1 MERHGYINMA
11 RKDENLSPDAP
22 EMQLKQ
28 LRENQKA
35 LKKEQKNQKKEAR
48 KRAKELE
55 NQERELDE
63 QIDGT
68 NASVIVVTIFIIVIW
83 LGILC
88 LLVKMDVGGFGSNV
102 LAPMLKDVPVIN
114 KILPNETDIEKT
126 KEKSY
131 GGYSSIKDAVDQLNQ
146 LEKQLEQAQNSNTA
160 YAEQI
165 EALKAE
171 VQRLQT
177 FEKNQVEFQR
187 IKEQFYEEVVY
198 AENGPGAQEY
208 RAYYEGMDP
217 TTAEALY
224 KQVVQEEAVN
234 AKMRDYVATYSNMD
248 AKSAAKI
255 LGAMTDNLD
264 LAAEILSNL
273 PAATRGAIMG
283 EMDAAVAA
291 RITRIMNPG
300 N

>member
-1 MERHGYINMA
+1 MA

-28 LRENQKA
+28 LRESQKA
-35 LKKEQKNQKKEAR
+35 FKKEQKNQRKEAK

-68 NASVIVVTIFIIVIW
+68 NASVVVVTLFIIVIW

-88 LLVKMDVGGFGSNV
+88 LLVKMDVGGVGSNV
-102 LAPMLKDVPVIN
+102 LTPMLKDIPVIN
-114 KILPNETDIEKT
+114 KILPTENGLESP
-126 KEKSY
+126 KEKAY
-131 GGYSSIKDAVDQLNQ
+131 GGYNSIKDAVDYASE
-146 LEKQLEQAQNSNTA
+146 LEKKLEQAQSTNTA
-160 YAEQI
+160 YSEQI

-171 VQRLQT
+171 VKRLQT
-177 FEKNQVEFQR
+177 FEDNQVNFQR

-198 AENGPGAQEY
+198 ADNGPGAEEY
-208 RAYYEGMDP
+208 RAYYEEMDP

-224 KQVVQEEAVN
+224 KQVIQEEAVN
-234 AKMRDYVATYSNMD
+234 NKMKDYVATYSNMD
-248 AKSAAKI
+248 AKKAAGI

-264 LAAEILSNL
+264 LAANILMNL
-273 PAATRGAIMG
+273 PASTRGAIMG

-291 RITRIMNPG
+291 RISRIMNPG

>member
-1 MERHGYINMA
+1 MA

-28 LRENQKA
+28 LRESQKA
-35 LKKEQKNQKKEAR
+35 FKKEQKNQRKEAK

-68 NASVIVVTIFIIVIW
+68 NASVVVVTLFIIVIW

-102 LAPMLKDVPVIN
+102 LTPMLKDIPVIN
-114 KILPNETDIEKT
+114 KILPTENGLESP
-126 KEKSY
+126 KEKAY
-131 GGYSSIKDAVDQLNQ
+131 GGYNSIKDAVDYASE
-146 LEKQLEQAQNSNTA
+146 LEKKLEQAQSTNTA
-160 YAEQI
+160 YSEQI

-171 VQRLQT
+171 VKRLQT
-177 FEKNQVEFQR
+177 FEDNQVNFQR

-198 AENGPGAQEY
+198 ADNGPGAEEY
-208 RAYYEGMDP
+208 RAYYEEMDP

-224 KQVVQEEAVN
+224 KQVIQEVAVN
-234 AKMRDYVATYSNMD
+234 NKMKDYVATYSNMD
-248 AKSAAKI
+248 AKKAAGI

-264 LAAEILSNL
+264 LAANILMNL
-273 PAATRGAIMG
+273 PASTRGAIMG

-291 RITRIMNPG
+291 RISRIMNPG

>member
-273 PAATRGAIMG
+273 PAASRGSIMG
-283 EMDAAVAA
+283 EMDPSVAA
-291 RITRIMNPG
+291 RITKIMNP
-300 N
+300 NN

>member
-1 MERHGYINMA
+1 MA
-11 RKDENLSPDAP
+11 RKDEALSPDAP
-22 EMQLKQ
+22 EMQLRQ
-28 LRENQKA
+28 LKESQKA
-35 LKKEQKNQKKEAR
+35 FKQEQKNQRKEAKR
-48 KRAKELE
+48 RAKELE

-63 QIDGT
+63 QIEGT
-68 NASVIVVTIFIIVIW
+68 NASVVVVTIFIIVIW

-102 LAPMLKDVPVIN
+102 LTPMLKDIPVIN
-114 KILPNETDIEKT
+114 KILPAENGIESP
-126 KEKSY
+126 KEKAY
-131 GGYSSIKDAVDQLNQ
+131 GGYNSIKDAVDYATD
-146 LEKQLEQAQNSNTA
+146 LEKQLEQVKNTNTA
-160 YAEQI
+160 YSEQI

-171 VQRLQT
+171 VKRLQT
-177 FEKNQVEFQR
+177 FEKNQVDFQR

-198 AENGPGAQEY
+198 ADNGPGAEEY
-208 RAYYEGMDP
+208 RIYYEEMDP

-224 KQVVQEEAVN
+224 KQVIQEEAVN
-234 AKMRDYVATYSNMD
+234 NKMKDYVATYSNMD
-248 AKSAAKI
+248 AKKAAGI

>member
-1 MERHGYINMA
+1 MA

-28 LRENQKA
+28 LRESQKA
-35 LKKEQKNQKKEAR
+35 FKKEQKNQRKEAK

-68 NASVIVVTIFIIVIW
+68 NASVVVVTLFIIVIW

-102 LAPMLKDVPVIN
+102 LTPMLKDIPVIN
-114 KILPNETDIEKT
+114 KILPAENGIESP
-126 KEKSY
+126 KEKAY
-131 GGYSSIKDAVDQLNQ
+131 GGYNSIKDAVDYASE
-146 LEKQLEQAQNSNTA
+146 LEKKLEQAQSTNTA
-160 YAEQI
+160 YSEQI
-165 EALKAE
+165 EVLKAE
-171 VQRLQT
+171 VKRLQT
-177 FEKNQVEFQR
+177 FEDNQVNFQR

-198 AENGPGAQEY
+198 ADNGPGAEEY
-208 RAYYEGMDP
+208 RAYYEEMDP

-224 KQVVQEEAVN
+224 KQVIQEEAVN
-234 AKMRDYVATYSNMD
+234 NKMKDYVATYSNMD
-248 AKSAAKI
+248 AKKAAGI

-264 LAAEILSNL
+264 LAANILMNL
-273 PAATRGAIMG
+273 PASTRGAIMG

-291 RITRIMNPG
+291 RISRIMNPG

>member
-1 MERHGYINMA
+1 MA
-11 RKDENLSPDAP
+11 RKDETLSPDAP

-28 LRENQKA
+28 LRESQKA
-35 LKKEQKNQKKEAR
+35 FKKEQKNQRKEAK

-68 NASVIVVTIFIIVIW
+68 NASVVVVTLFIIVIW

-102 LAPMLKDVPVIN
+102 LTPMLKDIPVIN
-114 KILPNETDIEKT
+114 KILPTENGLESP
-126 KEKSY
+126 KEKAY
-131 GGYSSIKDAVDQLNQ
+131 GGYNSIKDAVDYASE
-146 LEKQLEQAQNSNTA
+146 LEKKLEQAQSTNTA
-160 YAEQI
+160 YSEQI

-171 VQRLQT
+171 VKRLQT
-177 FEKNQVEFQR
+177 FEDNQVNFQR

-198 AENGPGAQEY
+198 ADNGPGAEEY
-208 RAYYEGMDP
+208 RAYYEEMDP

-224 KQVVQEEAVN
+224 KQVIQEEAVN
-234 AKMRDYVATYSNMD
+234 NKMKDYVATYSNMD
-248 AKSAAKI
+248 AKKAAGI

-264 LAAEILSNL
+264 LAANILMNL
-273 PAATRGAIMG
+273 PASTRGAIMG

-291 RITRIMNPG
+291 RISRIMNPG

>member
-1 MERHGYINMA
+1 MA

-28 LRENQKA
+28 LKESQKA
-35 LKKEQKNQKKEAR
+35 FKKEQKNQRKEAK

-68 NASVIVVTIFIIVIW
+68 NASVVVVTLFIIVIW

-102 LAPMLKDVPVIN
+102 LTPMLKDIPVIN
-114 KILPNETDIEKT
+114 KILPTENGLESP
-126 KEKSY
+126 KEKAY
-131 GGYSSIKDAVDQLNQ
+131 GGYNSIKDAVDYASE
-146 LEKQLEQAQNSNTA
+146 LEKKLEQAQSTNTA
-160 YAEQI
+160 YSEQI

-171 VQRLQT
+171 VKRLQT
-177 FEKNQVEFQR
+177 FEDNQVNFQR
-187 IKEQFYEEVVY
+187 IKEQFYEEVIY
-198 AENGPGAQEY
+198 ADNGPGAEEY
-208 RAYYEGMDP
+208 RAYYEEMDP

-224 KQVVQEEAVN
+224 KQVIQEEAVN
-234 AKMRDYVATYSNMD
+234 NKMKDYVATYSNMD
-248 AKSAAKI
+248 AKKAAGI

-264 LAAEILSNL
+264 LAANILMNL
-273 PAATRGAIMG
+273 PASTRGAIMG

-291 RITRIMNPG
+291 RISRIMNPG